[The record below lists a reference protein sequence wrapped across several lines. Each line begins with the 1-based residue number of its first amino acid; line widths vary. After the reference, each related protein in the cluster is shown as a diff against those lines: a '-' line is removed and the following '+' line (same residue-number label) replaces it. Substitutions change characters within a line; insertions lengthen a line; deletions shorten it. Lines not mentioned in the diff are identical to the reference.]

1 MKFVHRL
8 GYYLGGFAIGMVFL
22 AFFLTGKRTQCT
34 WLPGDRVIADFSRKS
49 VRLSPEVRELLKER
63 ELDTL
68 TLQLILKYGVVD
80 FGKSNTDTIPCSFY
94 HVSGQQELANT
105 SLWVRNC
112 DRFLRVEKVLST
124 EEKF

>member
-1 MKFVHRL
+1 MKFGQRL

-34 WLPGDRVIADFSRKS
+34 WLPEDRVIADFSRKS
-49 VRLSPEVRELLKER
+49 VRLSPEVRTLLKSK

-68 TLQLILKYGVVD
+68 TLQLILKYGDVD
-80 FGKSNTDTIPCSFY
+80 FSKSNTDTVPCSFY
-94 HVSGQQELANT
+94 HVSGRKELANT

-124 EEKF
+124 EED